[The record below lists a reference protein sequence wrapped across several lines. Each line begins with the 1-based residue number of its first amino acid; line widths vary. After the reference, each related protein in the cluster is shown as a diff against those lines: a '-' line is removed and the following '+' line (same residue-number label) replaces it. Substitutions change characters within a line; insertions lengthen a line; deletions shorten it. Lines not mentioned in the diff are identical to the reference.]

1 MIKNKK
7 GSWPVNEEN
16 KKIECWVRGFQEFA
30 KRRHPHAKAVLPV
43 FFHIAYC
50 LKAGQSSTCLF
61 SQILQSIS
69 FYFIIPIASESVGE
83 SIGIRTHRHTVVTGI
98 EVSLR
103 VDQQRANFVVKIF
116 STPPGHGN
124 VLFSMTEW

>member
-1 MIKNKK
+1 MPEKEKHYDIMIKNKK

-69 FYFIIPIASESVGE
+69 FYFIISGQ
-83 SIGIRTHRHTVVTGI
+83 
-98 EVSLR
+98 LR
-103 VDQQRANFVVKIF
+103 RNQWTN
-116 STPPGHGN
+116 
-124 VLFSMTEW
+124 